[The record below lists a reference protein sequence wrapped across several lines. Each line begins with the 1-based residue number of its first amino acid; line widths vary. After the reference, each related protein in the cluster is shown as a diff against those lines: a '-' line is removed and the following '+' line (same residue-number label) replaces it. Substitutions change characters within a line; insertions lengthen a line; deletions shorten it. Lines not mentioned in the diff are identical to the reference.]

1 MLAGVIQTGANAL
14 AQDLAFELGEHRE
27 QASHRA
33 PCWRGQIECLGQR
46 YETDSEV
53 LQFLERRN
61 QVRYGPAPSVQ
72 APHQDDID
80 FAPTCDRE
88 QSLTQ
93 FALRRA
99 GAYLFDLRSDGP
111 AALSGVL
118 AHGADLQW
126 QCLLVMSGNASV

>member
-1 MLAGVIQTGANAL
+1 MIQTGANAL

-61 QVRYGPAPSVQ
+61 QIRDGPAPSVQ

-80 FAPTCDRE
+80 FAPTSDRE
-88 QSLTQ
+88 QSLAQ